1 MCLISGMN
9 LKTRQ
14 LPAKVRSRSF
24 SQADTPSARLTAV
37 ADGPWR
43 AWVLSLLG
51 SRGAQHKLFI
61 EEEGRAVK
69 SKLLRADVSCPN
81 HKCAKDTRPS
91 HLREAGRRAGA
102 SCQDQLPASSAK
114 CHKDWAHT
122 ATRPSTEKESSTAEN
137 HRHITVPAGPPP
149 S

>member
-1 MCLISGMN
+1 MPYFWNEPENEAASCKSQVKELQPSGHTQCKAN
-9 LKTRQ
+9 CCGGW
-14 LPAKVRSRSF
+14 AVESVGSF
-24 SQADTPSARLTAV
+24 SAGEQ
-37 ADGPWR
+37 
-43 AWVLSLLG
+43 
-51 SRGAQHKLFI
+51 GAQHKLFI

-69 SKLLRADVSCPN
+69 SKLLRADMSCPN

-137 HRHITVPAGPPP
+137 HRHSTDPAGPPP